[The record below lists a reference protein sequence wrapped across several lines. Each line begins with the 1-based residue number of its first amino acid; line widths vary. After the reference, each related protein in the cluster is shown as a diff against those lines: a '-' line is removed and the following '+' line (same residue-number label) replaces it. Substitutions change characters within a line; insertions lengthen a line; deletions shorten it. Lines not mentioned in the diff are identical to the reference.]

1 MTKLIRA
8 FAYLVLFVFGL
19 SIYGWMVKHQSKGSK
34 DFGPSVNFVL
44 RTLSEFPD
52 LFSQAVEET
61 QNLPHTF
68 IKTPENFERI
78 NRLDEDI
85 WALMTY
91 TSEGNQ
97 RTVEV
102 RNLRNDEI
110 RQSWILE
117 NVNRQH
123 HRVMHP
129 LIMPNG
135 NLVYSLNGLPT
146 LRCINGDGE
155 QMWHQKELEHHHS
168 LNLDADNNIWSCTY
182 DKQEGRY
189 LKYDA
194 RFQLDW
200 RKYDIL
206 DNCVTQFDGQT
217 GEILFHESIAQI
229 LLDNGLEHMVMR
241 STKAEDP
248 FHLNDVQPAL
258 STTKYWN
265 RGDVFMSFRNMSA
278 VLQYRPNTGEVIRV
292 ITGPFYAQH
301 DVDFVNDST
310 IALFNNN
317 SHNMMQFNKSNW
329 PKVDE
334 QVDLGKFYSHILE
347 YDLARQEFTYIEKA
361 TFDENQIF
369 TYTEGLFESLPGGGY
384 FIEEQNDA
392 VIWVIRDGEVLYK
405 NVLDSQHEGYHHLSN
420 WTRIIS
426 TP

>member
-1 MTKLIRA
+1 
-8 FAYLVLFVFGL
+8 
-19 SIYGWMVKHQSKGSK
+19 
-34 DFGPSVNFVL
+34 
-44 RTLSEFPD
+44 
-52 LFSQAVEET
+52 
-61 QNLPHTF
+61 
-68 IKTPENFERI
+68 
-78 NRLDEDI
+78 
-85 WALMTY
+85 
-91 TSEGNQ
+91 
-97 RTVEV
+97 
-102 RNLRNDEI
+102 
-110 RQSWILE
+110 
-117 NVNRQH
+117 
-123 HRVMHP
+123 
-129 LIMPNG
+129 
-135 NLVYSLNGLPT
+135 
-146 LRCINGDGE
+146 
-155 QMWHQKELEHHHS
+155 
-168 LNLDADNNIWSCTY
+168 
-182 DKQEGRY
+182 
-189 LKYDA
+189 
-194 RFQLDW
+194 
-200 RKYDIL
+200 
-206 DNCVTQFDGQT
+206 
-217 GEILFHESIAQI
+217 
-229 LLDNGLEHMVMR
+229 MR